1 MDEEKR
7 LTRAE
12 AAQFL
17 RERGYRVAVATLA
30 KYVVTGGG
38 PKYEKFGIKPL
49 YTPSNLIAWIESKT
63 RQP

>member
-1 MDEEKR
+1 MGEEKR

-17 RERGYRVAVATLA
+17 QERGYPVAAATLA
-30 KYVVTGGG
+30 KYVVTGDG
-38 PKYEKFGIKPL
+38 PRRETFGRKPL
-49 YTPSNLIAWIESKT
+49 YKPSDLIAWIESKT